1 MKKKITQWEKD
12 HNMIW
17 SCAKHGKKTYFT
29 IKEMEKKR
37 NMKSYVYVWFQ
48 YSEGRQE
55 KMWVRIRSGSQQAGF
70 GTLDNMPLVL
80 KNIKL
85 NDTVYYRTGRNGITK
100 PISKENH

>member
-1 MKKKITQWEKD
+1 
-12 HNMIW
+12 
-17 SCAKHGKKTYFT
+17 
-29 IKEMEKKR
+29 
-37 NMKSYVYVWFQ
+37 MKSYVYVWFQ
-48 YSEGRQE
+48 DSEGRQE